1 MKDSIQKEKEKVN
14 MSEVEGSA
22 SNIIVNW
29 WKDYNLEDKT
39 PKQIYE
45 DIIKILPSDRIKEPK
60 VQDLLKSLN
69 RSRNINQSA
78 IALGNFVLRG
88 DHESTLHG
96 YREVDRKFLKN
107 FGRK

>member
-1 MKDSIQKEKEKVN
+1 MGNQEKVN
-14 MSEVEGSA
+14 MSEVEGSV

-29 WKDYNLEDKT
+29 WTAADLDKKSPMEIYNEVYKLIPD
-39 PKQIYE
+39 
-45 DIIKILPSDRIKEPK
+45 DRMNEPK
-60 VQDLLKSLN
+60 VDALLKSLF
-69 RSRNINQSA
+69 RARNSEQSG

-88 DHESTLHG
+88 DHESILHG